1 MHQNLGLILTSALWH
16 GYNLTRFLSG
26 TVSLKPCFFFSFK
39 PFSRAALAPIHH
51 LGFLAAQCPDEA
63 WTASSQSLV
72 SDVRTRPFIPHR
84 LSVGP
89 VHGSVV
95 RAGTSQLY
103 VLLNASTRDSF
114 RKLQKPVVCML
125 ITTIPSQPSP
135 IFKV

>member
-1 MHQNLGLILTSALWH
+1 ML
-16 GYNLTRFLSG
+16 
-26 TVSLKPCFFFSFK
+26 VSF
-39 PFSRAALAPIHH
+39 
-51 LGFLAAQCPDEA
+51 FLAAQCPDEA
-63 WTASSQSLV
+63 WTASSQSPV

-125 ITTIPSQPSP
+125 ITTIPTNFQSIRSDLEKNPCGCH
-135 IFKV
+135 K

>member
-16 GYNLTRFLSG
+16 GYNLTCFLSG
-26 TVSLKPCFFFSFK
+26 TVSLKPCFFFNHF
-39 PFSRAALAPIHH
+39 
-51 LGFLAAQCPDEA
+51 LGLHWHRFTTWVFLAAQCPDEA
-63 WTASSQSLV
+63 WTASSQSPV